1 MPRRQPRLTRPK
13 RVGKNQKPRTLG
25 GDPSAP
31 TPQEWDTMNEFGAFV
46 GKYYYV

>member
-13 RVGKNQKPRTLG
+13 GTGRKQKTKLRG

-31 TPQEWDTMNEFGAFV
+31 TPEEWDTMTEFGAFV
-46 GKYYYV
+46 GMFK